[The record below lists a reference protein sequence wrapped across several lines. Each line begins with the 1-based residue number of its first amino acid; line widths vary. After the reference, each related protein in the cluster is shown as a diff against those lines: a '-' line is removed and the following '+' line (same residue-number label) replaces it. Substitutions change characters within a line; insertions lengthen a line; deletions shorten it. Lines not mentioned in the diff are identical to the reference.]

1 MPSISAT
8 INSLLGCIEVK
19 AVFEDKAATVGSGR
33 VPVKKIQIQKG
44 NTLIATGVM
53 TDSNNAFSIKD
64 YSAIPGLSYQY
75 TATGFYNDD
84 DQDEDSETTSCSVDY
99 LLNDAFLFDTE
110 SNLRV
115 HYDPDVTS
123 FKIIVDDVIT
133 KTLGSTYPFARRNGD
148 TYYRQF
154 NIGGLISLEGE
165 QGSFNRIELEP
176 VPLWNTGIPS
186 SFTSADEYG
195 KMIIKE
201 RAYRDLVLNFLYD
214 GKVKLFKSN
223 TEGLIPVR
231 LTNISLTPNKTL
243 GRNIWTFSA
252 QATEME
258 MPNGPWI
265 FQSQHQED
273 NV

>member
-8 INSLLGCIEVK
+8 INSLLGCIEIS
-19 AVFEDKAATVGSGR
+19 ATFEDIAATTGSGTVSVETIEIKR
-33 VPVKKIQIQKG
+33 RG
-44 NTLIATGVM
+44 TRIAFASDTM
-53 TDSNNAFSIKD
+53 IDAKHTFSIKD
-64 YSAIPGLSYQY
+64 YSAIPGIIYTY
-75 TATGFYNDD
+75 TAIGIYTDN
-84 DQDEDSETTSCSVDY
+84 QKITVTRNIDY
-99 LLNDAFLFDTE
+99 LLNDAFLFDKE
-110 SNLRV
+110 SNLRIR
-115 HYDPDVTS
+115 YDPDVTS
-123 FKIIVDDVIT
+123 FKIIVDDAIT
-133 KTLGSTYPFARRNGD
+133 KTLGSRYPFARRNGD

-165 QGSFNRIELEP
+165 QGSFTRIESEP
-176 VPLWNTGIPS
+176 IPLWNTGLPS
-186 SFTSADEYG
+186 SFTNADEYG

-201 RAYRDLVLNFLYD
+201 RAYRDLVLDFLHD

-258 MPNGPWI
+258 MPSYSWI
-265 FQSQHQED
+265 FPPQQQEED
-273 NV
+273 NI

>member
-8 INSLLGCIEVK
+8 INSLLGCIEVR
-19 AVFEDKAATVGSGR
+19 AVFENKTGDEETEI
-33 VPVKKIQIQKG
+33 PVKTIKIERG
-44 NTLIATGVM
+44 NTFITESTM
-53 TDSNNAFSIKD
+53 NTDKNTLVIRD
-64 YSAIPGLSYQY
+64 YSAIPGSIYTY
-75 TATGFYNDD
+75 TATGTY
-84 DQDEDSETTSCSVDY
+84 EDNQSVLANCSIDY
-99 LLNDAFLFDTE
+99 LLNDAFLFDKE

-133 KTLGSTYPFARRNGD
+133 KTLGSRYPFARRNGD

-165 QGSFNRIELEP
+165 QGSFSRIELEP
-176 VPLWNTGIPS
+176 IPLWNTGIPS

-265 FQSQHQED
+265 FQSQRQED
-273 NV
+273 NA